1 MTVPWWGILPFVAML
16 LSIAIAPLVPSLAHH
31 WEKWQTQLGVA
42 LVLGLPVAAW
52 VWFSGHH
59 HLVTHSVLEYI
70 SFIALLFALYVI
82 SGGIHLAGDIRATPR
97 NNTVFLAIGA
107 VVASFVGTTGAAM
120 LLIRPILNTNRE
132 RRFKVHTIVYT
143 IFIVANCGGL
153 LTPLGDPPL
162 FLGYL
167 RGVPFTWTFTLLPEW
182 LFINILLLV
191 SYYGLDKMMLSRED
205 AADVLRDRTDIEP
218 LKLHGKIHFLYLLGV
233 VATVAFLS
241 TPLRELALLGLAAA
255 SLLTGRKEVR
265 WKLNE
270 YSWAPIVEVA
280 CLFIGIFLTM
290 ITALQYLDSMA
301 PKLPLN
307 EITFFVFTGGLS
319 SVLDNAPT
327 YATFF
332 ELAGQLPGG
341 PLVAG
346 VPEAYL
352 VAVSL
357 GAVTMGAMTYI
368 GNGPNFMVRSVA
380 ENHGT
385 QMPSFAGYVVWSL
398 RELGPVLAAM
408 VLLFIADPLWC
419 KAIGAL
425 ITLVIVGNAVRRVLA
440 SRRSV
445 ADQLDAAS

>member
-16 LSIAIAPLVPSLAHH
+16 LCIAIAPLVPALAHH
-31 WEKWQTQLGVA
+31 WEKWTTQLGVA
-42 LVLGLPVAAW
+42 LLLGLPVAVW
-52 VWFSGHH
+52 VWSSGHH

-107 VVASFVGTTGAAM
+107 VVASFIGTTGAAM

-132 RRFKVHTIVYT
+132 RRHKVHTIIYT
-143 IFIVANCGGL
+143 IFVVANCGGL

-167 RGVPFTWTFTLLPEW
+167 RGVPFTWTFHLLPEW
-182 LFINILLLV
+182 FFINALLLV
-191 SYYGLDKMMLSRED
+191 CYYGLDRKMLARENLD
-205 AADVLRDRTDIEP
+205 DLRRDEEMIEP
-218 LKLHGKIHFLYLLGV
+218 LKLHGKIHFLYLVGV

-241 TPLRELALLGLAAA
+241 TPVRELVLLALAGA
-255 SLLTGRKEVR
+255 SLVTGRKEVR

-290 ITALQYLDSMA
+290 ITALQFLDSMA

-332 ELAGQLPGG
+332 ELAGQLPANN
-341 PLVAG
+341 PVAG
-346 VPEAYL
+346 VDQAYL
-352 VAVSL
+352 VAISL

-385 QMPSFAGYVVWSL
+385 AMPSFGGYVVWSL
-398 RELGPVLAAM
+398 RELAPVLAAM

-419 KAIGAL
+419 KALGAL
-425 ITLVIVGNAVRRVLA
+425 ITLALVARSVRRSLYTREAHREALA
-440 SRRSV
+440 R
-445 ADQLDAAS
+445 